1 MRQIAVS
8 VVGGLLASVLAASPA
23 AAITY
28 TWALGKPSE
37 IVAYQVSGGVL
48 TVATAV
54 VLCQP
59 TELVLHNTKPFV
71 YDFKIGTAKGV
82 LCAASYSAP
91 IASYYQTGSPSTVKV
106 HTSAGIRTINVRPA
120 PPTQPSIRHLPFH

>member
-23 AAITY
+23 TAITY

-37 IVAYQVSGGVL
+37 IVAYQVGGGVI
-48 TVATAV
+48 TIATAV

-59 TELVLHNTKPFV
+59 TKLVLDNTKPFV
-71 YDFKIGTAKGV
+71 YDFKIGTTKGV

-106 HTSAGIRTINVRPA
+106 HTSAGIRTINVQPA
-120 PPTQPSIRHLPFH
+120 PPTQPSIGHLPFH